1 MDKHKTLRRLEELK
15 ALIDNKRGFRSK
27 AEFLDWGSKVEPLL
41 AFNRLYQEQFAAD
54 LNMIHAN
61 LSSQTAEPLAN
72 RMRTTLNKAIEQIK
86 LEIDTTS
93 QPEAIKLM
101 TSQKDYIHQD
111 RIKELREI
119 SSDKFD
125 LCKLLKFCEEL
136 NDCYRVNNLF
146 AIIMLTRALIDHIP
160 PIFGF
165 KTFSEVVN
173 NYSGT
178 KSFKE
183 SMDRL
188 NASSRKI
195 ADQHLH
201 TPIRKSE
208 SIPTMNQVDFSN
220 DIDVLLAEIY
230 RLLKRP

>member
-1 MDKHKTLRRLEELK
+1 MDKFKTLKKLEELK
-15 ALIDNKRGFRSK
+15 SQIDNKKGFESK

-41 AFNRLYQEQFAAD
+41 EFSVSYQEQFSED
-54 LNMIHAN
+54 MNKIHAN
-61 LSSQTAEPLAN
+61 LSSQTAGPLAN
-72 RMRTTLNKAIEQIK
+72 RMRTTLNKAIEQ
-86 LEIDTTS
+86 LRHEIDTSS
-93 QPEAIKLM
+93 QPEAIKLS
-101 TSQKDYIHQD
+101 TSQKDYIHQY

-136 NDCYRVNNLF
+136 NDCYRANNLL
-146 AIIMLTRALIDHIP
+146 AIIMLTRALIDHVP
-160 PIFGF
+160 PILGF
-165 KTFSEVVN
+165 NTFSEVVN

-188 NASSRKI
+188 NTSSRKI

-208 SIPTMNQVDFSN
+208 TIPTMNQVDFSN
-220 DIDVLLAEIY
+220 DIDVLLSEIY
-230 RLLKRP
+230 RIMKRP